1 MTKNNDQ
8 ENQPQAEDVSLKQL
22 ASLTMPPNYQGL
34 LSGIDDNIAAARRT
48 IDESLASSSEL
59 IRQSMATLTGEGMSA
74 LSSSAAPAPVEA
86 EAQEEGSDS
95 QDQAHSQLYSDHQM
109 AASLT
114 GQEQT
119 QAYYEK
125 LEAQQQAAQSAA
137 EAEMAAA
144 IQKTEQA
151 ITAGLEA
158 QQQAQM
164 ELHQGLQTQ
173 PPQSAPQAG
182 AEQPGAATE
191 ALPQDNYDESQH
203 SSQGS
208 SVADA
213 VSLDAMSN
221 TPQPG

>member
-1 MTKNNDQ
+1 MTKKSDQ
-8 ENQPQAEDVSLKQL
+8 ETQPKTADVTLKQL

-48 IDESLASSSEL
+48 IDQSLASSSEL
-59 IRQSMATLTGEGMSA
+59 IRQSLVTLTGEGVST
-74 LSSSAAPAPVEA
+74 LSNNTPSAPVEA
-86 EAQEEGSDS
+86 EAQQEGSGS
-95 QDQAHSQLYSDHQM
+95 EDQSHSQLYNDQQM
-109 AASLT
+109 AASLS

-119 QAYYEK
+119 HAYYEK

-137 EAEMAAA
+137 ESEMAAA
-144 IQKTEQA
+144 IKKTEQA

-164 ELHQGLQTQ
+164 ELHQGLQAQ
-173 PPQSAPQAG
+173 PQHNSPQAG
-182 AEQPGAATE
+182 AEQPGVTTE
-191 ALPQDNYDESQH
+191 TIPQDNYQESQH
-203 SSQGS
+203 QPGAS

-221 TPQPG
+221 TPQSG